1 MLKIISIKMDHS
13 IYDILLLEDYLELLK
28 QLLKNYIL
36 KMKKVNNL
44 SLVIPQKL
52 KKRDNYY

>member
-1 MLKIISIKMDHS
+1 MDHS
-13 IYDILLLEDYLELLK
+13 IYDILLFEDYLELLK